1 MSTLAEIKTRILQ
14 VLDDASGARYPDALL
29 TEAINQAFSS
39 INTRLPK
46 VSTLDLTITTAGR
59 EQAVSGIFNC
69 LFIIS
74 VSLISADQL
83 TRELSPDSEFTFLLK
98 NGAPTLYFSGSKIP
112 AAGDKLRIQYAAP
125 YSAADLGSAFPTNY
139 ESALVN
145 GAAGHACNIRALHLI
160 EAYGA
165 RSEESPRL
173 LELGR
178 LRLDAFE
185 SLLSSLRV
193 LQDFGYPPGFK
204 LDEYDTRAP
213 GRYK

>member
-1 MSTLAEIKTRILQ
+1 M
-14 VLDDASGARYPDALL
+14 
-29 TEAINQAFSS
+29 
-39 INTRLPK
+39 
-46 VSTLDLTITTAGR
+46 
-59 EQAVSGIFNC
+59 
-69 LFIIS
+69 
-74 VSLISADQL
+74 
-83 TRELSPDSEFTFLLK
+83 
-98 NGAPTLYFSGSKIP
+98 
-112 AAGDKLRIQYAAP
+112 
-125 YSAADLGSAFPTNY
+125 
-139 ESALVN
+139 
-145 GAAGHACNIRALHLI
+145 HLI

-213 GRYK
+213 GRYE